1 MMNVDRALVAR
12 AVFAGQLPASVLTEQ
27 DIVDIE
33 LNTMGLIVE
42 RKLYEGKIVFADHDT
57 LH

>member
-1 MMNVDRALVAR
+1 
-12 AVFAGQLPASVLTEQ
+12 VLTEQ

-57 LH
+57 LQ

>member
-1 MMNVDRALVAR
+1 MNIDRSLVAR

-33 LNTMGLIVE
+33 LNTMELIIE
-42 RKLYEGKIVFADHDT
+42 RKLYEGKVVFADHDT
-57 LH
+57 LQ